1 MRHQPLA
8 SITPVR
14 ISLPRGDAGALTT
27 ERLGT
32 PEEIAAVGDAWR
44 CLARDCGE
52 ATCFAMPVYF
62 RAWRDTLSGDVEPFL
77 LTAWAGERLAGI
89 MPMMRA
95 TVRRGPSCAPRHDFA
110 PSDRGLLNSRR
121 PRPFRLRQLSPVV
134 SMPAVCVGPA
144 PLCRP
149 RERAAVIRAFARTLK
164 QMAGWDGLVLPV
176 DAETEQEEWRAALR
190 AEGLAPWVLTLD
202 RRIGGIDG
210 VAPFQQIVARQNRNF
225 RRNVRRAEGA
235 ARDLGLEIVL
245 HQGRDAVLSALPVL
259 AAVAARSWKETG
271 REDADLLIPY
281 SGRQRAFVE
290 ALIADPGLEA
300 EMTPV
305 LALARLQGRPVAALL
320 WLLHGDRVTALLT
333 FRTAE
338 AARASPGLLLVGRM
352 IDWAAARNLSAVD
365 LNVTQDW
372 ARHLTDRIR
381 TQNNVVCFSNG
392 LRGRALGIVSGL
404 ARRLK

>member
-1 MRHQPLA
+1 MSPPVGEAGELA
-8 SITPVR
+8 TKRLVTPQ
-14 ISLPRGDAGALTT
+14 
-27 ERLGT
+27 
-32 PEEIAAVGDAWR
+32 EIAAVTGAWR
-44 CLARDCGE
+44 DLARDCAD
-52 ATCFAMPVYF
+52 ATCFAMPAYF
-62 RAWRDTLSGDVEPFL
+62 RAWRDTLSDDVTPFL

-89 MPMMRA
+89 MPMMQA

-134 SMPAVCVGPA
+134 SMPAVYVGPA
-144 PLCRP
+144 PLCRGQDRP
-149 RERAAVIRAFARTLK
+149 AVIRAFARSLGGMTR
-164 QMAGWDGLVLPV
+164 WDSLVLPL
-176 DAETEQEEWRAALR
+176 DAETEQEAWCAALK
-190 AEGLAPWVLTLD
+190 AEGLSPWVLSLG

-210 VAPFQQIVARQNRNF
+210 VVPFSEIVARQNRNF

-235 ARDLGLEIVL
+235 ARQLGLDIAL
-245 HQGRDAVLSALPVL
+245 HQARDAVRKALPDL
-259 AAVAARSWKETG
+259 AAVAAESWKETG
-271 REDADLLIPY
+271 RDGAELLIPY

-290 ALIADPGLEA
+290 ALIANPGLDA

-305 LALARLQGRPVAALL
+305 LGLATLQDRPVAALL
-320 WLLHGDRVTALLT
+320 WLRHGDRVTALLT
-333 FRTAE
+333 FRTA
-338 AARASPGLLLVGRM
+338 AAERASPGLLLVGRM

-372 ARHLTDRIR
+372 ARHLTDRVR

-392 LRGRALGIVSGL
+392 LRGRALGAVSAL